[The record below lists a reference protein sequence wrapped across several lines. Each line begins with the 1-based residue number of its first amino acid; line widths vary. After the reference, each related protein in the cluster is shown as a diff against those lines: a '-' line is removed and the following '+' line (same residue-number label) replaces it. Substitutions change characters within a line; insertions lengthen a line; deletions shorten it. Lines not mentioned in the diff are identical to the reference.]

1 MGPLGFTEIF
11 FIFVL
16 ALLLF
21 GPRKLPELGRMLGR
35 GLMEFRRASNDLKAT
50 IEEEVRSLERET
62 QKNLEITP
70 PNTTPRAPSANPPE
84 PSPPKDTPP
93 S

>member
-62 QKNLEITP
+62 QKSLEITP